1 MGNMEEMLFLL
12 LLIVVCLAM
21 GWRGMAKGLV
31 IVFILI
37 PIGLVVLA
45 GILLGVSH

>member
-1 MGNMEEMLFLL
+1 MELMLFLV
-12 LLIVVCLAM
+12 LLIVACLAM
-21 GWRGMAKGLV
+21 GWRTMAKGIV

-45 GILLGVSH
+45 GILGAVNH